1 MASSPAAV
9 CFTGCC
15 HLVTHFQH
23 AAHCLNVLTA
33 ALLHEGPFSLAVAS
47 ASGHSFSVC

>member
-15 HLVTHFQH
+15 QH